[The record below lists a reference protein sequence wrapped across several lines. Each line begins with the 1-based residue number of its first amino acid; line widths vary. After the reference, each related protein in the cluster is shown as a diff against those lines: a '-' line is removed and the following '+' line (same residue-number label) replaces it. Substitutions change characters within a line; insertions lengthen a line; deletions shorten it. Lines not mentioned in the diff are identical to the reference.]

1 MAAIDVT
8 VPNRPTVEITHPNVV
23 IGNCADGSATNSDG
37 SFTIAVPSGVD
48 VPLPNI
54 NFTDSDGTT
63 TSVPSVQDIVATAC
77 GATGGT
83 LTIGVYSDAGHT
95 TPITSADF
103 GDTVYIKSTVTGIT
117 PTEYRF
123 FVFET
128 ASNGVATVQVGNS
141 ISYDITSF
149 NDLVIYAEAKDAS
162 VAAASVTA
170 FEVTINSDADANAF
184 INAHNTASGQT
195 MAAPQQQVIQ
205 GLFQRLKGA
214 GTTFGSDLWTKLK
227 TSGARIFPYTP
238 VDDSTVSI
246 PAYGLDMIQLESQ
259 SFHGFL
265 PSDFKVTGL
274 TGGSGKYTKTGLL
287 TTSFNINNIGG
298 NVYSRTSL
306 DNAAI
311 FRMSFGT
318 MTSDSWSSATD
329 GYSLWPRFSGSI
341 FVHSNSGW
349 VGSVSTVN
357 SLGLL
362 AQQRNSSSNIDVYQ
376 NGLLAGTLTKTSVA
390 QCALEI
396 YGHAMNSTVGALYPD
411 PSELAWLCPAMPSL
425 TDNEMADYYEVVK
438 YYQEN
443 IITGGRHVL

>member
-8 VPNRPTVEITHPNVV
+8 IPNRPTVEITHPNVV

-103 GDTVYIKSTVTGIT
+103 GDTIYIKSTVTGIT

-128 ASNGVATVQVGNS
+128 ASNGVATVQVGDS

-162 VAAASVTA
+162 VAAAAFTS
-170 FEVTINSDADANAF
+170 FEVTINADADATAF

-195 MAAPQQQVIQ
+195 MAAAQQQVIQ
-205 GLFQRLKGA
+205 GLFQRLKGI
-214 GTTFGSDLWTKLK
+214 GTTNSSDLWTKL
-227 TSGARIFPYTP
+227 SSSNSEIYPFAP

-246 PAYGLDMIQLESQ
+246 PAYALDLVDPSTPATWN
-259 SFHGFL
+259 GFIL
-265 PSDFKVTGL
+265 SDYAVTGVSGGTSKYLAMKRAPSDYGQNDVGVDAYVRAAGGFPGL
-274 TGGSGKYTKTGLL
+274 VGVGASASGANSNAVLVQPSSTGGFYKVNTTVFPSYSATTNKGLQSAQRDNASTNAAYVRGILVASNSSASVTPTINIFYGLANNTG
-287 TTSFNINNIGG
+287 TTSERNYTNE
-298 NVYSRTSL
+298 VAMVASRC
-306 DNAAI
+306 
-311 FRMSFGT
+311 SFT
-318 MTSDSWSSATD
+318 TTEMQDW
-329 GYSLWPRFSGSI
+329 
-341 FVHSNSGW
+341 
-349 VGSVSTVN
+349 
-357 SLGLL
+357 
-362 AQQRNSSSNIDVYQ
+362 
-376 NGLLAGTLTKTSVA
+376 
-390 QCALEI
+390 
-396 YGHAMNSTVGALYPD
+396 
-411 PSELAWLCPAMPSL
+411 
-425 TDNEMADYYEVVK
+425 NECWE
-438 YYQEN
+438 YYQTN
-443 IITGGRHVL
+443 IITGGRNV